1 MAAKPKIVLVGAGG
15 HGRVVA
21 EIIRLGGK
29 YELFGAIDPD
39 PKAATTAGL
48 KWLGKDDALA
58 KLRSAGVTRAAVGL
72 GSIGDSRARAGL
84 RKRLAAAGFEL
95 PSLVHPSAIVSKTVS
110 LGDACQVMAG
120 ALLNPGVRAE
130 AGVVINTGAVVEHD
144 CRLAEDSFVGPSA
157 VLGGDVVLEEAAFVG
172 IGATVL
178 QGIRVGAK
186 AIVGAGAVV
195 VRPVPAGATVV
206 GVPAAPLGV
215 RR

>member
-1 MAAKPKIVLVGAGG
+1 MPAKPKLVLVGAGG

-21 EIIRLGGK
+21 EIVRLAGK
-29 YELFGAIDPD
+29 FDLVGAIDPD

-48 KWLGKDDALA
+48 KWLGKDDALE
-58 KLRSAGVTRAAVGL
+58 KLRNAGVWRAAVGV

-84 RKRLAAAGFEL
+84 RKRLLALGFEL
-95 PSLVHPSAIVSKTVS
+95 PSLVHPSATVSRAVS

-120 ALLNPGVRAE
+120 ALMNPGTRVE

-144 CRLAEDSFVGPSA
+144 CRLGQDSFVGPSA
-157 VLGGDVVLEEAAFVG
+157 VLGGDVRLEEAAFVG

-178 QGIRVGAK
+178 QGITIGAK
-186 AIVGAGAVV
+186 AVVGAGAVV
-195 VRPVPAGATVV
+195 VRDVPAGVTVV
-206 GVPAAPLGV
+206 GVPASPLGV